1 MLRALGKGFAV
12 AAVAF
17 AAWLLF
23 SIEGFAF
30 SLWAFDGSPSCDNAA
45 CEVNVFAA
53 FVVSGLIGL
62 EALLGTAIA
71 GVLFTVR
78 KLHAARITVYLLIAV
93 LALQHIWLLV

>member
-12 AAVAF
+12 AGVAV

-23 SIEGFAF
+23 SIEGFVF
-30 SLWAFDGSPSCDNAA
+30 SLWAFDGSSSCDNAA

-53 FVVSGLIGL
+53 FLVSGLIGL
-62 EALLGTAIA
+62 EALVGTGVA
-71 GVLFTVR
+71 GILLAVR
-78 KLHAARITVYLLIAV
+78 KLRAARITVYLLIAA